1 MKISTPRW
9 KKQFLDIIGTMDDNF
24 GYIVDKY
31 NKYQSNK
38 NVLRVFRLYI
48 CGQDVDYCIRKI
60 PLTYNWGTPILEDWI
75 EQDWDI
81 DYSDQY
87 IFPTEKEAL
96 AYVRRL
102 RGR

>member
-1 MKISTPRW
+1 
-9 KKQFLDIIGTMDDNF
+9 MDDNF
-24 GYIVDKY
+24 CYIIDEY
-31 NKYQSNK
+31 NKFQINK
-38 NVLRVFRLYI
+38 NVVKTFNLFIGGRYVP
-48 CGQDVDYCIRKI
+48 YCIRKI
-60 PLTYNWGTPILEDWI
+60 PLTYDWGTPILEDWI

>member
-1 MKISTPRW
+1 
-9 KKQFLDIIGTMDDNF
+9 MDDNF

-48 CGQDVDYCIRKI
+48 CGQDVEYCIRKI
-60 PLTYNWGTPILEDWI
+60 PLTYDWGTPILENWI
-75 EQDWDI
+75 EQDWDT